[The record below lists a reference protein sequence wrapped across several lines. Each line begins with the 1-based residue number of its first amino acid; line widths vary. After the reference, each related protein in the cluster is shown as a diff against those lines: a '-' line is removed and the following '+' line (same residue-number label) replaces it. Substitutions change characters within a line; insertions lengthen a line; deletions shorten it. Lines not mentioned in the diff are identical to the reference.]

1 MLTLYYSPGACSTA
15 SHIGLEETGVA
26 YEAKPILLAKQEQKT
41 EAYQK
46 IYPRMKVPALQL
58 DDGTVITENTAIL
71 YYLGKQYPGSG
82 LLPKDTLGETR
93 CISFNAWLSN
103 SVHPCFTHI
112 MRPERFTA
120 DEAGK
125 EGVKTQGKGSFWTA
139 LQEIDAYIGGKPFV
153 HGSDYTCSDA
163 YSLVFLGWGTR
174 IELPVKELKNYQAMK
189 DRALKRPAVRKV
201 LEREDNVLLKG

>member
-1 MLTLYYSPGACSTA
+1 MFTLYFSPGACSTA
-15 SHIGLEETGVA
+15 SHITLEETGAA
-26 YEAKPILLAKQEQKT
+26 YEHKPILLANKEQLS

-46 IYPRMKVPALQL
+46 INPRMKVPALQL
-58 DDGTVITENTAIL
+58 EDGSVITENTAIL
-71 YYLGKQYPGSG
+71 YYLGKKYPDAK
-82 LLPKDTLGETR
+82 LLPQDTLGEAR

-103 SVHPCFTHI
+103 SVHPCFTHVA
-112 MRPERFTA
+112 RPERFTA

-125 EGVKTQGKGSFWTA
+125 DGVKTQGKASFWKA
-139 LQEIDAYIGGKPFV
+139 LQEIDSHLAGKQFI

-174 IELPVKELKNYQAMK
+174 IELPVKELTNYQAMK

-201 LEREDNVLLKG
+201 LEREDNVLLKS